1 LRTIAI
7 ALAGAI
13 LGAPPAY
20 AQAAFPQS
28 QSEHYQAGQ
37 QFASCS
43 AYFRY
48 GAGLARANGL
58 EDSAVAIEGM
68 ERGWMVAGMFLLVDG
83 LDESRQTDVEDIF
96 ENFQAI
102 KLDQI
107 KGNRE
112 MAEASGVAF
121 DPAAEFQAECGE
133 WSDMQ
138 KAIIQA
144 MRSGPTS

>member
-1 LRTIAI
+1 MKTIAI
-7 ALAGAI
+7 AVIAAG
-13 LGAPPAY
+13 LFAPAAH
-20 AQAAFPQS
+20 AQAQFPQT

-58 EDSAVAIEGM
+58 DDSAVAIEGM
-68 ERGWMVAGMFLLVDG
+68 ERGWKVAGMFLLVDG
-83 LDESRQTDVEDIF
+83 LDESRQADVEDIF
-96 ENFQAI
+96 DNFQAI
-102 KLDQI
+102 KVEQI
-107 KGNRE
+107 RAHRE
-112 MAEASGVAF
+112 MAEAQGAVF
-121 DPAAEFQAECGE
+121 DPAAEFQAECSE

-144 MRSGPTS
+144 LRSGPIS